1 MEYQSMPDIDID
13 LPDREQLL
21 NLIKHVPARLEKRKH
36 NTGVYTHRVP
46 VNPLTGLCTVEYKDA
61 EQFDYFKL
69 DLLNVSLYKDIK
81 NEEHLNTLLHREPIW
96 ELLEHQ
102 EFVEQLFH
110 IGNNF
115 SIVSKLKPRSVM
127 QLAATIAVIR
137 PAKRH
142 LVEQGWA
149 AIDREIWIKPNGK
162 DSYYFKKAHAVA
174 YASAIVVQ
182 MNLICEQLGY

>member
-1 MEYQSMPDIDID
+1 MPDVDID
-13 LPDREQLL
+13 LADREQLL
-21 NLIKHVPARLEKRKH
+21 KLIKHTPARLNNRKH

-46 VNPLTGLCTVEYKDA
+46 VNPFNGFCSIDYKEA
-61 EQFDYFKL
+61 ENNGYFKL
-69 DLLNVSLYKDIK
+69 DLLNVSLYKDVK
-81 NEEHLNTLLHREPIW
+81 NDEHLNSLLEKEPIW
-96 ELLEHQ
+96 ELLEHK

-115 SIVSKLKPRSVM
+115 SVVRKLKPRSIM

-142 LVEQGWA
+142 LVDRGWD
-149 AIDREIWIKPNGK
+149 AIEREIWIKPDGK
-162 DSYYFKKAHAVA
+162 ESYYFKKAHAVA

>member
-1 MEYQSMPDIDID
+1 MPDIDID
-13 LPDREQLL
+13 FADRDKILK
-21 NLIKHVPARLEKRKH
+21 LIKHVPARLDNRKH

-46 VNPLTGLCTVEYKDA
+46 VNPFNGLCTVDYKTA
-61 EQFDYFKL
+61 ETLNYFKL
-69 DLLNVSLYKDIK
+69 DLLNVSLYKDVQS
-81 NEEHLNTLLHREPIW
+81 EEHLNILLNREPVW

-115 SIVSKLKPRSVM
+115 EIVNKLKPRSIQ

-142 LVEQGWA
+142 LLDTGWDN
-149 AIDREIWIKPNGK
+149 INKEIWIKPDGK

>member
-1 MEYQSMPDIDID
+1 MPDIDID
-13 LPDREQLL
+13 FADRDKILK
-21 NLIKHVPARLEKRKH
+21 LIKHVPARLDNRKH

-46 VNPLTGLCTVEYKDA
+46 VNPFNGLCTVDYKTA
-61 EQFDYFKL
+61 ETLNYFKL
-69 DLLNVSLYKDIK
+69 DLLNVSLYKDVQS
-81 NEEHLNTLLHREPIW
+81 EEHLNTLLNREPVW

-115 SIVSKLKPRSVM
+115 AVVSKLKPRSIQ

-142 LVEQGWA
+142 LLDTGWDN
-149 AIDREIWIKPNGK
+149 INKEIWIKPDGK

>member
-46 VNPLTGLCTVEYKDA
+46 VNPLTGFCTVEYKDA

-81 NEEHLNTLLHREPIW
+81 NEEHLNTLLHREPVW
-96 ELLEHQ
+96 ELLEHR

-115 SIVSKLKPRSVM
+115 EIVSKLKPRSIT

-142 LVEQGWA
+142 LLSQGWD
-149 AIDREIWIKPNGK
+149 AIDREIWIKPGGK
-162 DSYYFKKAHAVA
+162 DSYYFKKSHAHA